1 MQRVTTI
8 SNRFIYKWKIL
19 VLAKPFRHQPI
30 FHQMFV
36 KLVEKT
42 AAEECSITIQS
53 YCVLWYTLSMKYL
66 DDWKNYSHLKI
77 SPTILWEYDLAR
89 FDWQKMCRIV
99 VLRVLQYGTKDDWY
113 AMLNLYGGK
122 ENVADIV
129 RQVKNIPT
137 RDANYAAIILE
148 IDKKELSC
156 CTPRV

>member
-1 MQRVTTI
+1 
-8 SNRFIYKWKIL
+8 
-19 VLAKPFRHQPI
+19 
-30 FHQMFV
+30 
-36 KLVEKT
+36 
-42 AAEECSITIQS
+42 
-53 YCVLWYTLSMKYL
+53 MKYL